1 MNGIPISTSKLPIN
15 IATSQCQLAA
25 TDSVVVSGSSS
36 EGKFS
41 NCIGC
46 EK

>member
-1 MNGIPISTSKLPIN
+1 MTIN
-15 IATSQCQLAA
+15 VATSQCQLAA
-25 TDSVVVSGSSS
+25 TDSIVVSGSSS

-41 NCIGC
+41 NCIGY